1 MLAGLQAQRAG
12 EGDHRAIVSAQCRPR
27 EAGTAPQA
35 LSHLLQAGA
44 QALVGTNAAGQTQD
58 FAGARFIYSRELTL
72 PGTALVDQP
81 MSDRLNFTAN
91 ASARL
96 RQ

>member
-1 MLAGLQAQRAG
+1 
-12 EGDHRAIVSAQCRPR
+12 VSGGNLSSTSTV
-27 EAGTAPQA
+27 GTAFYYDYKDKQIGNA
-35 LSHLLQAGA
+35 LWLKTKIKDYI
-44 QALVGTNAAGQTQD
+44 GTNAAGQTQD